1 MSPTHPSSV
10 TVLSA
15 PLPLPGSADGWS
27 QTSQPCLT
35 SMVRSRQEA
44 IMRLEQGAQVG
55 TVATFKGKTHGK
67 GVREH
72 LRETGGAR
80 ARDQQL
86 CPCHC
91 TAVGTVTTLCHTC
104 SLQVSLLSPWAV
116 GSVALYASYTLPN
129 HREKVPF

>member
-1 MSPTHPSSV
+1 MSPTHLPSV

-27 QTSQPCLT
+27 QTSQPYLT

-72 LRETGGAR
+72 LRETEEEQERETSSSVLVTA
-80 ARDQQL
+80 QL
-86 CPCHC
+86 W
-91 TAVGTVTTLCHTC
+91 V
-104 SLQVSLLSPWAV
+104 Q
-116 GSVALYASYTLPN
+116 
-129 HREKVPF
+129 